1 VVSVETDPPVP
12 RPNSRTLLGL
22 RFRSLIVFPRALPKK
37 KKKKKKRRII
47 PLVLFVLVLS
57 HLHLRFALVMMRKT
71 MISPHRVGGKNNQ
84 KNERVLHFEKSSS
97 FSSFSP
103 RAHPSISLLKCDD
116 DDERALLCVCLS
128 LCRRVK
134 T

>member
-1 VVSVETDPPVP
+1 
-12 RPNSRTLLGL
+12 
-22 RFRSLIVFPRALPKK
+22 
-37 KKKKKKRRII
+37 
-47 PLVLFVLVLS
+47 VLVLS

-116 DDERALLCVCLS
+116 DDERALLCASVYLFVSSSCQNMMKCVFFVMSFLS
-128 LCRRVK
+128 KKRASKVK
-134 T
+134 VDSFRKQV

>member
-1 VVSVETDPPVP
+1 
-12 RPNSRTLLGL
+12 
-22 RFRSLIVFPRALPKK
+22 
-37 KKKKKKRRII
+37 
-47 PLVLFVLVLS
+47 VLVLS

-116 DDERALLCVCLS
+116 DDERALLCASVYLFVSSRQNMMNVFFFVMSFLNKKEYLKSSSRWTTLEGKFDLIRVFDEYNVCVYVNVGL
-128 LCRRVK
+128 
-134 T
+134 

>member
-1 VVSVETDPPVP
+1 
-12 RPNSRTLLGL
+12 
-22 RFRSLIVFPRALPKK
+22 
-37 KKKKKKRRII
+37 
-47 PLVLFVLVLS
+47 VLS

-116 DDERALLCVCLS
+116 DERALLCASVYLFFAVVVSKHDECVFL
-128 LCRRVK
+128 
-134 T
+134 

>member
-1 VVSVETDPPVP
+1 
-12 RPNSRTLLGL
+12 
-22 RFRSLIVFPRALPKK
+22 
-37 KKKKKKRRII
+37 
-47 PLVLFVLVLS
+47 
-57 HLHLRFALVMMRKT
+57 

-116 DDERALLCVCLS
+116 DERALLCASVYLFVS
-128 LCRRVK
+128 SRQNMMNVFFFVMSFLNKKEYQKFKVDNFRQV
-134 T
+134 